1 MKLMK
6 YCVSPSKLAWLRKEF
21 GKDADGLMAAMD
33 AAGTAYLDNLNAS
46 TEPLKNEPLKN
57 ERVVADA
64 ENAIKANA
72 QFQVQLQARRQW
84 AYLWLQQRIAL
95 TTRFDDIELAALAVF
110 EFQHARIE
118 VVEPSECKA
127 VLAQL
132 QTEQVLGFDTE
143 TRASFE
149 RGVQHPLSLIQIATV
164 DTCYLFQ
171 HAILGEQFTQLKT
184 VLEDETILKVG
195 VGLRGDARTLKRQ
208 WGINVASTLD
218 LNWAL
223 AQLGA
228 EKEMGTRQLV
238 AALLGV
244 RIDKPKKVTL
254 SNWQHVPLSSAQIHY
269 AAADALAA
277 LKCFNALITQLTPFY
292 HASSAA
298 KAALLIPSSLIMPLA
313 KYFKGAE

>member
-33 AAGTAYLDNLNAS
+33 AAGTAYLDNLNAL
-46 TEPLKNEPLKN
+46 TELQKS
-57 ERVVADA
+57 ERVSAEA
-64 ENAIKANA
+64 ENAIKAKT
-72 QFQVQLQARRQW
+72 QLQAQRQW

-95 TTRFDDIELAALAVF
+95 TTRIDDIELAALAVF
-110 EFQHARIE
+110 EFQHVRIE
-118 VVEPSECKA
+118 VVEPSEFNT
-127 VLAQL
+127 VLALL
-132 QTEQVLGFDTE
+132 QAEQVLGFDTE

-149 RGVQHPLSLIQIATV
+149 RGVQHPLSLIQIATAN
-164 DTCYLFQ
+164 TCYLFQ
-171 HAILGEQFTQLKT
+171 HAILGEQFIQLKAL
-184 VLEDETILKVG
+184 LEDETILKVG
-195 VGLRGDARTLKRQ
+195 VGLRSDAHALRRQ

-238 AALLGV
+238 AALLGA

-254 SNWQHVPLSSAQIHY
+254 SNWQLVPLSSAQIHY

-292 HASSAA
+292 HASSAV

-313 KYFKGAE
+313 KYFKDAE

>member
-21 GKDADGLMAAMD
+21 GKDADGLMAVMD
-33 AAGTAYLDNLNAS
+33 AAGTAYLDNLNAL
-46 TEPLKNEPLKN
+46 TELQKSEQVSAK
-57 ERVVADA
+57 A
-64 ENAIKANA
+64 ENAIKAKT
-72 QFQVQLQARRQW
+72 QLQAQRQW

-95 TTRFDDIELAALAVF
+95 TTRIDDIELAALAAF
-110 EFQHARIE
+110 EFQHVRIE
-118 VVEPSECKA
+118 VVEPSEFDA
-127 VLAQL
+127 VVARL
-132 QTEQVLGFDTE
+132 QAEQVLGFDTE

-171 HAILGEQFTQLKT
+171 HAILGEQFTQLKAL
-184 VLEDETILKVG
+184 LEDETILKVG
-195 VGLRGDARTLKRQ
+195 VGLRSDAHALRRQ

-254 SNWQHVPLSSAQIHY
+254 SNWQLVPLSSAQIHY

-298 KAALLIPSSLIMPLA
+298 KAALLIPSSLIVPLV
-313 KYFKGAE
+313 KYFKDAE

>member
-21 GKDADGLMAAMD
+21 GKDADGLMAVMD
-33 AAGTAYLDNLNAS
+33 AAGTAYLDNLNAL
-46 TEPLKNEPLKN
+46 TEPLKS
-57 ERVVADA
+57 ERVSAEA
-64 ENAIKANA
+64 ENAIKAKT
-72 QFQVQLQARRQW
+72 QLQAQRQW

-95 TTRFDDIELAALAVF
+95 TTRIDDIELAALAAF
-110 EFQHARIE
+110 EFQHVRIE
-118 VVEPSECKA
+118 VVEPSEFDA
-127 VLAQL
+127 VVARL
-132 QTEQVLGFDTE
+132 QAEQVLGFDTE

-171 HAILGEQFTQLKT
+171 HAILGEQFIQLKAL
-184 VLEDETILKVG
+184 LEDETILKVG
-195 VGLRGDARTLKRQ
+195 VGLRSDAHALRRQ

-244 RIDKPKKVTL
+244 RIDKPKKITL
-254 SNWQHVPLSSAQIHY
+254 SNWQLVPLSSAQIHY

-277 LKCFNALITQLTPFY
+277 LKCFNALITQLIPFY

-313 KYFKGAE
+313 KYFKDAE

>member
-33 AAGTAYLDNLNAS
+33 AAGTAYLDNLNAL
-46 TEPLKNEPLKN
+46 TEPLKSEQVSA
-57 ERVVADA
+57 EA
-64 ENAIKANA
+64 ENAIKAKT
-72 QFQVQLQARRQW
+72 QLQAQRQW

-95 TTRFDDIELAALAVF
+95 TTRIDDIELAALAAF
-110 EFQHARIE
+110 EFQHVRIE
-118 VVEPSECKA
+118 VVEPSEFNT
-127 VLAQL
+127 VLALL
-132 QTEQVLGFDTE
+132 QAEQVLGFDTE

-149 RGVQHPLSLIQIATV
+149 RCVQHPLSLIQIATV

-171 HAILGEQFTQLKT
+171 HAILGEQFTQLKAL
-184 VLEDETILKVG
+184 LEDETILKVG
-195 VGLRGDARTLKRQ
+195 VGLRSDTQALRRQ

-254 SNWQHVPLSSAQIHY
+254 SNWQLVPLSSAQIHY

-313 KYFKGAE
+313 KYFKDAE

>member
-33 AAGTAYLDNLNAS
+33 AVGTAYLDNLNAS
-46 TEPLKNEPLKN
+46 TEPLKS
-57 ERVVADA
+57 ERVSAEA
-64 ENAIKANA
+64 ENAIKAKT
-72 QFQVQLQARRQW
+72 QLQAQRQW

-95 TTRFDDIELAALAVF
+95 TTRIDDIELAALAAF
-110 EFQHARIE
+110 EFQHVRIE
-118 VVEPSECKA
+118 VVEPSEFNT
-127 VLAQL
+127 VLALL
-132 QTEQVLGFDTE
+132 QAEQVLGFDTE

-171 HAILGEQFTQLKT
+171 HAILGEQFIQLKAL
-184 VLEDETILKVG
+184 LEDETILKVG
-195 VGLRGDARTLKRQ
+195 VGLRSDAHALKRQ

-238 AALLGV
+238 AALLGA

-254 SNWQHVPLSSAQIHY
+254 SNWQLVPLSSAQIHY

-277 LKCFNALITQLTPFY
+277 LKCFNALISQLTPFY

-313 KYFKGAE
+313 KYFKDAE

>member
-33 AAGTAYLDNLNAS
+33 AAGTAYLDNLNAL
-46 TEPLKNEPLKN
+46 TEPLKS
-57 ERVVADA
+57 ERVSAEA
-64 ENAIKANA
+64 ENAIKAKT
-72 QFQVQLQARRQW
+72 QLQAQRQW

-95 TTRFDDIELAALAVF
+95 TTRIDDIELAALAAF
-110 EFQHARIE
+110 EFQHVRIE
-118 VVEPSECKA
+118 VVEPSEFDA
-127 VLAQL
+127 VVARL
-132 QTEQVLGFDTE
+132 QVEQVLGFDTE

-149 RGVQHPLSLIQIATV
+149 RGVQHPLSLIQIATAN
-164 DTCYLFQ
+164 TCYLFQ
-171 HAILGEQFTQLKT
+171 HAILGEQFTQLKAL
-184 VLEDETILKVG
+184 LEDETILKVG
-195 VGLRGDARTLKRQ
+195 VGLRSDAHALRRQ

-238 AALLGV
+238 AALLGA

-313 KYFKGAE
+313 KYFKDAE

>member
-21 GKDADGLMAAMD
+21 GKDADGLIAAMD
-33 AAGTAYLDNLNAS
+33 AAGTAYLDNLNAL
-46 TEPLKNEPLKN
+46 TELQKSEQVSAK
-57 ERVVADA
+57 A
-64 ENAIKANA
+64 ENAIKAKT
-72 QFQVQLQARRQW
+72 QLQAQRQW

-95 TTRFDDIELAALAVF
+95 TTRIDDIELAALAAF
-110 EFQHARIE
+110 EFQHVRIE
-118 VVEPSECKA
+118 VVEPSEFDA
-127 VLAQL
+127 VVARL
-132 QTEQVLGFDTE
+132 QVEQVLGFDTE

-149 RGVQHPLSLIQIATV
+149 RGVQHPLSLIQIATAN
-164 DTCYLFQ
+164 TCYLFQ
-171 HAILGEQFTQLKT
+171 HAILGEQFIQLKAL
-184 VLEDETILKVG
+184 LEDETILKVG
-195 VGLRGDARTLKRQ
+195 VGLRSDAHALKRQ

-298 KAALLIPSSLIMPLA
+298 KAALLIPLSLIMPLA
-313 KYFKGAE
+313 KYFKDAE

>member
-33 AAGTAYLDNLNAS
+33 SAGTAYLDNLNAL
-46 TEPLKNEPLKN
+46 TEQQKS
-57 ERVVADA
+57 ERVLAKA
-64 ENAIKANA
+64 ENVIKAKT
-72 QFQVQLQARRQW
+72 QLQAQRQW

-95 TTRFDDIELAALAVF
+95 TTRIDDIELAALAAF
-110 EFQHARIE
+110 EFQHVRIE
-118 VVEPSECKA
+118 VVEPSEFDA
-127 VLAQL
+127 VVARL
-132 QTEQVLGFDTE
+132 QVEQVLGFDTE

-149 RGVQHPLSLIQIATV
+149 RGVQHPLSLIQIATAN
-164 DTCYLFQ
+164 TCYLFQ
-171 HAILGEQFTQLKT
+171 HAILGEQFIQLKAL
-184 VLEDETILKVG
+184 LEDETILKVG
-195 VGLRGDARTLKRQ
+195 VGLRSDAQALKRQ

-238 AALLGV
+238 AALLGA

-254 SNWQHVPLSSAQIHY
+254 SNWQLVPLSSAQIHY

-298 KAALLIPSSLIMPLA
+298 KAALLIPSSLIVPLA
-313 KYFKGAE
+313 KYFKDAE

>member
-46 TEPLKNEPLKN
+46 TESLKS
-57 ERVVADA
+57 ERVSAEA
-64 ENAIKANA
+64 ENAIKAKT
-72 QFQVQLQARRQW
+72 QLQAQRQW

-95 TTRFDDIELAALAVF
+95 TTRIDDIELAALAAF
-110 EFQHARIE
+110 EFQHVRIE
-118 VVEPSECKA
+118 VVEPSEFDA
-127 VLAQL
+127 VVARL
-132 QTEQVLGFDTE
+132 QVEPVLGFDTE

-171 HAILGEQFTQLKT
+171 HAILGEQFTQLKAL
-184 VLEDETILKVG
+184 LEDETILKVG
-195 VGLRGDARTLKRQ
+195 VGLRSDAHALRRQ

-254 SNWQHVPLSSAQIHY
+254 SNWQLVPLSSAQIHY

-313 KYFKGAE
+313 KYFKDAE

>member
-33 AAGTAYLDNLNAS
+33 AAGTAYLDNLNAL
-46 TEPLKNEPLKN
+46 TELQKSEQVSAK
-57 ERVVADA
+57 A
-64 ENAIKANA
+64 ENAIKAKT
-72 QFQVQLQARRQW
+72 QLQAQRQW

-95 TTRFDDIELAALAVF
+95 TTRIDDIELAALAAF
-110 EFQHARIE
+110 EFQHVRIE
-118 VVEPSECKA
+118 VVEPSEFDA
-127 VLAQL
+127 VVARL
-132 QTEQVLGFDTE
+132 QAEQVLGFDTE

-149 RGVQHPLSLIQIATV
+149 RGVQHPLSLIQIATAN
-164 DTCYLFQ
+164 TCYLFQ
-171 HAILGEQFTQLKT
+171 HAILGEQFTQLKAL
-184 VLEDETILKVG
+184 LEDETILKVG
-195 VGLRGDARTLKRQ
+195 VGLRSDAHALRRQ

-238 AALLGV
+238 AALLGA

-298 KAALLIPSSLIMPLA
+298 KAALLIPSSLIVPLA
-313 KYFKGAE
+313 KYFKDAE

>member
-21 GKDADGLMAAMD
+21 GKDADGLIAAMD
-33 AAGTAYLDNLNAS
+33 AAGTAYLDNLNAL
-46 TEPLKNEPLKN
+46 TELQKSEQVSAK
-57 ERVVADA
+57 A
-64 ENAIKANA
+64 ENAIKAKT
-72 QFQVQLQARRQW
+72 QLQAQRQW

-95 TTRFDDIELAALAVF
+95 TTRIDDIELAALAAF
-110 EFQHARIE
+110 EFQHVRIE
-118 VVEPSECKA
+118 VVEPSEFDA
-127 VLAQL
+127 VVARL
-132 QTEQVLGFDTE
+132 QVEQVLGFDTE

-171 HAILGEQFTQLKT
+171 HAILGEQFTQLKAL
-184 VLEDETILKVG
+184 LEDETILKVG
-195 VGLRGDARTLKRQ
+195 VGLRSDAHALRRQ

-254 SNWQHVPLSSAQIHY
+254 SNWQLVPLSSAQIHY

-313 KYFKGAE
+313 KYFKDAE

>member
-33 AAGTAYLDNLNAS
+33 AAGTAYLDNLNAL
-46 TEPLKNEPLKN
+46 TELQKSEQVSAK
-57 ERVVADA
+57 A
-64 ENAIKANA
+64 ENAIKAKT
-72 QFQVQLQARRQW
+72 QLQAQRQW

-95 TTRFDDIELAALAVF
+95 TTRIDDIELAALAAF
-110 EFQHARIE
+110 EFQHVRIE
-118 VVEPSECKA
+118 VVEPSEFDA
-127 VLAQL
+127 VVALL
-132 QTEQVLGFDTE
+132 QAEQVLGFDTE

-149 RGVQHPLSLIQIATV
+149 RGVQHPLSLIQIATAN
-164 DTCYLFQ
+164 TCYLFQ
-171 HAILGEQFTQLKT
+171 HAILGEQFIQLKAL
-184 VLEDETILKVG
+184 LEDETILKVG
-195 VGLRGDARTLKRQ
+195 VGLRSDAHALRRQ

-238 AALLGV
+238 AALLGA

-254 SNWQHVPLSSAQIHY
+254 SNWQLVPLSSAQIHY

-298 KAALLIPSSLIMPLA
+298 KAALLIPSSLIVPLA
-313 KYFKGAE
+313 KYFKDAE

>member
-21 GKDADGLMAAMD
+21 GKDADGLIAAMD
-33 AAGTAYLDNLNAS
+33 AAGTAYLDNLNAL
-46 TEPLKNEPLKN
+46 TELQKSEQVSAK
-57 ERVVADA
+57 A
-64 ENAIKANA
+64 ENAIKAKT
-72 QFQVQLQARRQW
+72 QLQAQRQW

-95 TTRFDDIELAALAVF
+95 TTRIDDIELAALAAF
-110 EFQHARIE
+110 EFQHVRIE
-118 VVEPSECKA
+118 VVEPSEFDA
-127 VLAQL
+127 VVARL
-132 QTEQVLGFDTE
+132 QVEQVLGFDTE

-171 HAILGEQFTQLKT
+171 HAILGEQFTQLKAL
-184 VLEDETILKVG
+184 LEDETILKVG
-195 VGLRGDARTLKRQ
+195 VGLRSDAHALRRQ

-238 AALLGV
+238 AALLGA

-298 KAALLIPSSLIMPLA
+298 
-313 KYFKGAE
+313 

>member
-33 AAGTAYLDNLNAS
+33 AAGTAYLDNLNAL
-46 TEPLKNEPLKN
+46 TELQKS
-57 ERVVADA
+57 ERVSAEA
-64 ENAIKANA
+64 ENAIKAKT
-72 QFQVQLQARRQW
+72 QLQAQRQW

-95 TTRFDDIELAALAVF
+95 TTRIDDIELAALAAF
-110 EFQHARIE
+110 EFQHVRIE
-118 VVEPSECKA
+118 VVEPSEFNT
-127 VLAQL
+127 VLALL
-132 QTEQVLGFDTE
+132 QAEQVLGFDTE

-171 HAILGEQFTQLKT
+171 HAILGEQFTQLKAL
-184 VLEDETILKVG
+184 LEDETILKVG
-195 VGLRGDARTLKRQ
+195 VGLRSDTQALRRQ
-208 WGINVASTLD
+208 WSINVASTLD

-254 SNWQHVPLSSAQIHY
+254 SNWQLVPLSSAQIHY

-313 KYFKGAE
+313 KYFKDAE

>member
-21 GKDADGLMAAMD
+21 GKDADGLIAAMD
-33 AAGTAYLDNLNAS
+33 AAGTAYLDNLNAL
-46 TEPLKNEPLKN
+46 TELQKSEQVSAK
-57 ERVVADA
+57 A
-64 ENAIKANA
+64 ENAIKAKT
-72 QFQVQLQARRQW
+72 QLQAQRQW

-95 TTRFDDIELAALAVF
+95 TTRIDDIELAALAAF
-110 EFQHARIE
+110 EFQHVRIE
-118 VVEPSECKA
+118 VVEPSEFNA
-127 VLAQL
+127 VLALL
-132 QTEQVLGFDTE
+132 QAEQVLGFDTE

-149 RGVQHPLSLIQIATV
+149 RGVQHPLSLIQIATAN
-164 DTCYLFQ
+164 TCYLFQ
-171 HAILGEQFTQLKT
+171 HAILGEQFTQLKAL
-184 VLEDETILKVG
+184 LEDETILKVG
-195 VGLRGDARTLKRQ
+195 VGLRSDAHALRRQ

-238 AALLGV
+238 AALLGA

-254 SNWQHVPLSSAQIHY
+254 SNWQLVPLSSAQIHY

-313 KYFKGAE
+313 KYFKDAE

>member
-33 AAGTAYLDNLNAS
+33 AAGTAYLDNLNAL
-46 TEPLKNEPLKN
+46 TELQKS
-57 ERVVADA
+57 ERVSAEA
-64 ENAIKANA
+64 ENVIKAKT
-72 QFQVQLQARRQW
+72 QLQAQRQW

-95 TTRFDDIELAALAVF
+95 TTRIDDIELAALAVF
-110 EFQHARIE
+110 EFQHVRIE
-118 VVEPSECKA
+118 VVEPSEFNT
-127 VLAQL
+127 VLALL
-132 QTEQVLGFDTE
+132 QAEQVLGFDTE

-149 RGVQHPLSLIQIATV
+149 RGVQHPLSLIQIATAN
-164 DTCYLFQ
+164 TCYLFQ
-171 HAILGEQFTQLKT
+171 HAILGEQFIQLKAL
-184 VLEDETILKVG
+184 LEDETILKVG
-195 VGLRGDARTLKRQ
+195 VGLRSDAHALRRQ

-238 AALLGV
+238 AALLGA

-254 SNWQHVPLSSAQIHY
+254 SNWQLVPLSSAQIHY

-277 LKCFNALITQLTPFY
+277 LKCFNA
-292 HASSAA
+292 
-298 KAALLIPSSLIMPLA
+298 
-313 KYFKGAE
+313 

>member
-33 AAGTAYLDNLNAS
+33 AAGTAYLDNLNAL
-46 TEPLKNEPLKN
+46 TEQQKS
-57 ERVVADA
+57 ERVLAKA
-64 ENAIKANA
+64 ENVIKAKT
-72 QFQVQLQARRQW
+72 QLQAQRQW

-95 TTRFDDIELAALAVF
+95 TTRIDDIELAALAAF
-110 EFQHARIE
+110 EFQHVRIE
-118 VVEPSECKA
+118 VVEPSEFDA
-127 VLAQL
+127 VVALL
-132 QTEQVLGFDTE
+132 QAEQVLGFDTE

-149 RGVQHPLSLIQIATV
+149 RGVQHPLSLIQIATAN
-164 DTCYLFQ
+164 TCYLFQ
-171 HAILGEQFTQLKT
+171 HAILGEQFTQLKAL
-184 VLEDETILKVG
+184 LEDETILKVG
-195 VGLRGDARTLKRQ
+195 VGLRSDAHALRRQ

-238 AALLGV
+238 AALLGA

-254 SNWQHVPLSSAQIHY
+254 SNWQLVPLSSAQIHY

-313 KYFKGAE
+313 KYFKDAE

>member
-21 GKDADGLMAAMD
+21 GKDADGLIAAMD
-33 AAGTAYLDNLNAS
+33 AAGTAYLDNLNAL
-46 TEPLKNEPLKN
+46 TELQKSEQVSAK
-57 ERVVADA
+57 A
-64 ENAIKANA
+64 EYAIKAKT
-72 QFQVQLQARRQW
+72 QLQAQRQW

-95 TTRFDDIELAALAVF
+95 TTRIDDIELAALAAF
-110 EFQHARIE
+110 EFQHVRIE
-118 VVEPSECKA
+118 VVEPSEFDA
-127 VLAQL
+127 VVARL
-132 QTEQVLGFDTE
+132 QVEQVLGFDTE

-171 HAILGEQFTQLKT
+171 HAILGEQFTQLKAL
-184 VLEDETILKVG
+184 LEDETILKVG
-195 VGLRGDARTLKRQ
+195 VGLRSDAHALRRQ

-254 SNWQHVPLSSAQIHY
+254 SNWQLVPLSSAQIHY

-313 KYFKGAE
+313 KYFKDAE

>member
-33 AAGTAYLDNLNAS
+33 AAGTAYLDNLNAL
-46 TEPLKNEPLKN
+46 TEPLKSEQVSA
-57 ERVVADA
+57 EA
-64 ENAIKANA
+64 ENAIKAKT
-72 QFQVQLQARRQW
+72 QLQAQRQW

-95 TTRFDDIELAALAVF
+95 TTRIDDIELAALAAF
-110 EFQHARIE
+110 EFQHVRIE
-118 VVEPSECKA
+118 VVEPSEFDA
-127 VLAQL
+127 VVALL
-132 QTEQVLGFDTE
+132 QAEQVLGFDTE

-149 RGVQHPLSLIQIATV
+149 RGVQHPLSLIQIATAN
-164 DTCYLFQ
+164 TCYLFQ
-171 HAILGEQFTQLKT
+171 HAILGEQFTQLKAL
-184 VLEDETILKVG
+184 LEDETILKVG
-195 VGLRGDARTLKRQ
+195 VGLRSDAQALRRQ

-298 KAALLIPSSLIMPLA
+298 KAALLIPSSLIVPLA
-313 KYFKGAE
+313 KYFKDAE

>member
-33 AAGTAYLDNLNAS
+33 AAGTAYLDNLNAL
-46 TEPLKNEPLKN
+46 TELQKSEQVSA
-57 ERVVADA
+57 EA
-64 ENAIKANA
+64 ENAIKAKT
-72 QFQVQLQARRQW
+72 QLQAQRQW

-95 TTRFDDIELAALAVF
+95 TTRIDDIELAALAAF
-110 EFQHARIE
+110 EFQHVRIE
-118 VVEPSECKA
+118 VVEPSEFDA
-127 VLAQL
+127 VVARL
-132 QTEQVLGFDTE
+132 QVEQVLGFDTE

-171 HAILGEQFTQLKT
+171 HAILGEQFTQLKAL
-184 VLEDETILKVG
+184 LEDETILKVG
-195 VGLRGDARTLKRQ
+195 VGLRSDAHALRRQ

-238 AALLGV
+238 AALLGA

-254 SNWQHVPLSSAQIHY
+254 SNWQYVPLSSAQIHY

-277 LKCFNALITQLTPFY
+277 LKCFNALISQLTPFY

-313 KYFKGAE
+313 KYFKDAE

>member
-46 TEPLKNEPLKN
+46 TEPLKS
-57 ERVVADA
+57 ERVSAKA
-64 ENAIKANA
+64 ENAIKAKT
-72 QFQVQLQARRQW
+72 QLQAQRQW

-95 TTRFDDIELAALAVF
+95 TTRIDDIELAALAAF
-110 EFQHARIE
+110 EFQHVRIE
-118 VVEPSECKA
+118 VVEPSEFNT
-127 VLAQL
+127 VLALL
-132 QTEQVLGFDTE
+132 QAEQVLGFDTE

-149 RGVQHPLSLIQIATV
+149 RCVQHPLSLIQIATV

-171 HAILGEQFTQLKT
+171 HAILGEQFTQLKAL
-184 VLEDETILKVG
+184 LEDETILKVG
-195 VGLRGDARTLKRQ
+195 VGLRSDTQALRRQ

-313 KYFKGAE
+313 KYFKDAE

>member
-46 TEPLKNEPLKN
+46 TEPLKS
-57 ERVVADA
+57 ERVSAEA
-64 ENAIKANA
+64 ENAIKAKT
-72 QFQVQLQARRQW
+72 QLQAQRQW

-95 TTRFDDIELAALAVF
+95 TTRIDDIELAALAAF
-110 EFQHARIE
+110 EFQHVRIE
-118 VVEPSECKA
+118 VVEPSEFNT
-127 VLAQL
+127 VLALL
-132 QTEQVLGFDTE
+132 QAEQVLGFDTE

-171 HAILGEQFTQLKT
+171 HAILGEQFTQLKAL
-184 VLEDETILKVG
+184 LEDETILKVG
-195 VGLRGDARTLKRQ
+195 VGLRSDAHALRRQ

-254 SNWQHVPLSSAQIHY
+254 SNWQLVPLSSAQIHY

-313 KYFKGAE
+313 KYFKDAE

>member
-33 AAGTAYLDNLNAS
+33 AAGTAYLDNLNAL
-46 TEPLKNEPLKN
+46 TELQKS
-57 ERVVADA
+57 ERVSAEA
-64 ENAIKANA
+64 ENVIKAKT
-72 QFQVQLQARRQW
+72 QLQAQRQW

-95 TTRFDDIELAALAVF
+95 TTRIDDIELAALAVF
-110 EFQHARIE
+110 EFQHVRIE
-118 VVEPSECKA
+118 VVEPSEFNT
-127 VLAQL
+127 VLALL
-132 QTEQVLGFDTE
+132 QAEQVLGFDTE

-149 RGVQHPLSLIQIATV
+149 RGVQHPLSLIQIATAN
-164 DTCYLFQ
+164 TCYLFQ
-171 HAILGEQFTQLKT
+171 HAILGEQFIQLKAL
-184 VLEDETILKVG
+184 LEDETILKVG
-195 VGLRGDARTLKRQ
+195 VGLRSDAHALRRQ

-238 AALLGV
+238 AALLGA

-254 SNWQHVPLSSAQIHY
+254 SNWQLVPLSSAQIHY

-313 KYFKGAE
+313 KYFKDAE

>member
-33 AAGTAYLDNLNAS
+33 AAGTAYLDNLNAL
-46 TEPLKNEPLKN
+46 TELQKSEQVSA
-57 ERVVADA
+57 EA
-64 ENAIKANA
+64 ENAIKAKT
-72 QFQVQLQARRQW
+72 QLQAQRQW

-95 TTRFDDIELAALAVF
+95 TTRIDDIELAALAAF
-110 EFQHARIE
+110 EFQHVRIE
-118 VVEPSECKA
+118 VVEPSEFDA
-127 VLAQL
+127 VVALL
-132 QTEQVLGFDTE
+132 QAEQVLGFDTE

-171 HAILGEQFTQLKT
+171 HAILGEQFTQLKAL
-184 VLEDETILKVG
+184 LEDETILKVG
-195 VGLRGDARTLKRQ
+195 VGLRSDAHALRRQ

-238 AALLGV
+238 AALLGA

-254 SNWQHVPLSSAQIHY
+254 SNWQHVPLSSAQINY

-313 KYFKGAE
+313 KYFKDAE

>member
-1 MKLMK
+1 MSTMKLMK

-21 GKDADGLMAAMD
+21 GKDVDGLMAAMD
-33 AAGTAYLDNLNAS
+33 AAGTAYLDNLNAL
-46 TEPLKNEPLKN
+46 TEPLKS
-57 ERVVADA
+57 ERVLAEA
-64 ENAIKANA
+64 ENAIKAKT
-72 QFQVQLQARRQW
+72 QLQAQRQW

-95 TTRFDDIELAALAVF
+95 TTRIDDIELAALAAF
-110 EFQHARIE
+110 EFQHVRIE
-118 VVEPSECKA
+118 VVEPSEFDA
-127 VLAQL
+127 VVARL
-132 QTEQVLGFDTE
+132 QVEQVLGFDTE

-149 RGVQHPLSLIQIATV
+149 RGVQHPLSLIQIATAN
-164 DTCYLFQ
+164 TCYLFQ
-171 HAILGEQFTQLKT
+171 HAILGEQFIQLKAL
-184 VLEDETILKVG
+184 LEDETILKVG
-195 VGLRGDARTLKRQ
+195 VGLRSDAHALRRQ

-238 AALLGV
+238 AALLGA

-254 SNWQHVPLSSAQIHY
+254 SNWQLVPLSSAQIHY

-313 KYFKGAE
+313 KYFKDAE

>member
-33 AAGTAYLDNLNAS
+33 AAGTAYLDNLNAL
-46 TEPLKNEPLKN
+46 TELQKSEQVSAK
-57 ERVVADA
+57 A
-64 ENAIKANA
+64 ENAIKAKT
-72 QFQVQLQARRQW
+72 QLQAQRQW

-95 TTRFDDIELAALAVF
+95 TTRIDDIELAALAAF
-110 EFQHARIE
+110 EFQHVRIE
-118 VVEPSECKA
+118 VVEPSEFDA
-127 VLAQL
+127 VVALL
-132 QTEQVLGFDTE
+132 QAEQVLGFDTE

-149 RGVQHPLSLIQIATV
+149 RGVQHPLSLIQIATAN
-164 DTCYLFQ
+164 TCYLFQ
-171 HAILGEQFTQLKT
+171 HAILGEQFIQLKAL
-184 VLEDETILKVG
+184 LEDETILKVG
-195 VGLRGDARTLKRQ
+195 VGLRSDAHALRRQ

-238 AALLGV
+238 AALLGA

-313 KYFKGAE
+313 KYFKDAE

>member
-46 TEPLKNEPLKN
+46 TEPLKSEQVSA
-57 ERVVADA
+57 EA
-64 ENAIKANA
+64 ENAIKAKT
-72 QFQVQLQARRQW
+72 QLQAQRQW

-95 TTRFDDIELAALAVF
+95 TTRIDDIELAALAAF
-110 EFQHARIE
+110 EFQHVRIE
-118 VVEPSECKA
+118 VVEPSEFDA
-127 VLAQL
+127 VVALL
-132 QTEQVLGFDTE
+132 QAEQVLGFDTE

-171 HAILGEQFTQLKT
+171 HAILGEQFTQLKAL
-184 VLEDETILKVG
+184 LEDETILKVG
-195 VGLRGDARTLKRQ
+195 VGLRSDAQALRRQ

-254 SNWQHVPLSSAQIHY
+254 SNWQLVPLSSAQIHY

-277 LKCFNALITQLTPFY
+277 LKCFNALITQLIPFY

-313 KYFKGAE
+313 KYFKDAE

>member
-6 YCVSPSKLAWLRKEF
+6 YCVSLSKLAWLRKEF
-21 GKDADGLMAAMD
+21 GKDADGLMAVMD
-33 AAGTAYLDNLNAS
+33 AAGTAYLDNLNAL
-46 TEPLKNEPLKN
+46 TEPLKS
-57 ERVVADA
+57 ERVSAEA
-64 ENAIKANA
+64 ENAIKAKT
-72 QFQVQLQARRQW
+72 QLQAQRQW

-95 TTRFDDIELAALAVF
+95 TTRIDDIELAALAAF
-110 EFQHARIE
+110 EFQHVRIE
-118 VVEPSECKA
+118 VVEPSEFDA
-127 VLAQL
+127 VVARL
-132 QTEQVLGFDTE
+132 QVDQVLGFDTE

-149 RGVQHPLSLIQIATV
+149 RGVQHPLSLIQIATAN
-164 DTCYLFQ
+164 TCYLFQ
-171 HAILGEQFTQLKT
+171 HAILGEQFIQLKAL
-184 VLEDETILKVG
+184 LEDETILKVG
-195 VGLRGDARTLKRQ
+195 VGLRSDAHALRRQ

-238 AALLGV
+238 AALLGA

-277 LKCFNALITQLTPFY
+277 LKCFNALITQLIPFY

-313 KYFKGAE
+313 KYFKDAE

>member
-1 MKLMK
+1 MSTMKLMK

-46 TEPLKNEPLKN
+46 TEPLKSEQVSA
-57 ERVVADA
+57 EA
-64 ENAIKANA
+64 ENAIKAKT
-72 QFQVQLQARRQW
+72 QLQAQRQW

-95 TTRFDDIELAALAVF
+95 TTRIDDIELAVLAAF
-110 EFQHARIE
+110 EFQHVRIE
-118 VVEPSECKA
+118 VVEPSEFDA
-127 VLAQL
+127 VVARL
-132 QTEQVLGFDTE
+132 QVEQVLGFDTE

-149 RGVQHPLSLIQIATV
+149 RGVQHPLSLIQIATAN
-164 DTCYLFQ
+164 TCYLFQ
-171 HAILGEQFTQLKT
+171 HAILGEQFIQLKAL
-184 VLEDETILKVG
+184 LEDETILKVG
-195 VGLRGDARTLKRQ
+195 VGLRSDAQALKRQ

-254 SNWQHVPLSSAQIHY
+254 SNWQHVPLSCAQIHY

-298 KAALLIPSSLIMPLA
+298 KAALLIPSSLIVPLA
-313 KYFKGAE
+313 KYFKDAE

>member
-33 AAGTAYLDNLNAS
+33 AAGTAYLDNLNAL
-46 TEPLKNEPLKN
+46 TELQKSEQVSAK
-57 ERVVADA
+57 A
-64 ENAIKANA
+64 ENAIKAKT
-72 QFQVQLQARRQW
+72 QLQAQRQW

-95 TTRFDDIELAALAVF
+95 TTRIDDIELAALAAF
-110 EFQHARIE
+110 EFQHVRIE
-118 VVEPSECKA
+118 VVEPSEFDA
-127 VLAQL
+127 VVARL
-132 QTEQVLGFDTE
+132 QVEQVLGFDTE

-171 HAILGEQFTQLKT
+171 HAILGEQFTQLKAL
-184 VLEDETILKVG
+184 LEDETILKVG
-195 VGLRGDARTLKRQ
+195 VGLRSDAHALRRQ

-238 AALLGV
+238 AALLGA

-254 SNWQHVPLSSAQIHY
+254 SNWQLVPLSSAQIHY

-298 KAALLIPSSLIMPLA
+298 KAALLIPSSLIVPLA
-313 KYFKGAE
+313 KYFKDAE

>member
-21 GKDADGLMAAMD
+21 GKDADGLMAVMD
-33 AAGTAYLDNLNAS
+33 AAGTAYLDNLNAL
-46 TEPLKNEPLKN
+46 TELQKSEQVSAK
-57 ERVVADA
+57 A
-64 ENAIKANA
+64 ENAIKAKT
-72 QFQVQLQARRQW
+72 QLQAQRQW

-95 TTRFDDIELAALAVF
+95 TTRIDDIELAALAAF
-110 EFQHARIE
+110 EFQHVRIE
-118 VVEPSECKA
+118 VVEPSEFDA
-127 VLAQL
+127 VVARL
-132 QTEQVLGFDTE
+132 QAEQVLGFDTE

-171 HAILGEQFTQLKT
+171 HAILGEQFTQLKAL
-184 VLEDETILKVG
+184 LEDETILKVG
-195 VGLRGDARTLKRQ
+195 VGLRSDAHALRRQ

-298 KAALLIPSSLIMPLA
+298 KAALSIPSSLIVPLA
-313 KYFKGAE
+313 KYFKDAE

>member
-33 AAGTAYLDNLNAS
+33 AAGTAYLDNLNAL
-46 TEPLKNEPLKN
+46 TELQKSELVSAK
-57 ERVVADA
+57 A
-64 ENAIKANA
+64 ENAIKAKT
-72 QFQVQLQARRQW
+72 QLQAQRQW

-95 TTRFDDIELAALAVF
+95 TTRIDDIELAALAAF
-110 EFQHARIE
+110 EFQHVRIE
-118 VVEPSECKA
+118 VVEPSEFDA
-127 VLAQL
+127 VVALL
-132 QTEQVLGFDTE
+132 QAEQVLGFDTE

-171 HAILGEQFTQLKT
+171 HAILGEQFIQLKAL
-184 VLEDETILKVG
+184 LEDETILKVG
-195 VGLRGDARTLKRQ
+195 VGLRSDAHALRRQ

-238 AALLGV
+238 AALLGA

-254 SNWQHVPLSSAQIHY
+254 SNWQLVPLSSAQIHY

-313 KYFKGAE
+313 KYFKDAE

>member
-33 AAGTAYLDNLNAS
+33 AAGTAYLDNLNAL
-46 TEPLKNEPLKN
+46 TELQKSEQVSAK
-57 ERVVADA
+57 A
-64 ENAIKANA
+64 ENAIKAKT
-72 QFQVQLQARRQW
+72 QLQAQRQW

-95 TTRFDDIELAALAVF
+95 TTRIDDIELAALAAF
-110 EFQHARIE
+110 EFQHVRIE
-118 VVEPSECKA
+118 VVEPSEFNT
-127 VLAQL
+127 VLALL
-132 QTEQVLGFDTE
+132 QAEQVLGFDTE

-149 RGVQHPLSLIQIATV
+149 RCVQHPLSLIQIATV

-171 HAILGEQFTQLKT
+171 HAILGEQFTQLKAL
-184 VLEDETILKVG
+184 LEDETILKVG
-195 VGLRGDARTLKRQ
+195 VGLRSDTQALRRQ

-254 SNWQHVPLSSAQIHY
+254 SNWQLVPLSSAQIHY

-313 KYFKGAE
+313 KYFKDAE

>member
-46 TEPLKNEPLKN
+46 TEPLKS
-57 ERVVADA
+57 ERVSADA
-64 ENAIKANA
+64 ENAIKAKT
-72 QFQVQLQARRQW
+72 QLQAQRQW

-95 TTRFDDIELAALAVF
+95 TTRIDDIELAALAAF
-110 EFQHARIE
+110 EFQHVRIE
-118 VVEPSECKA
+118 VVEPSEFNT
-127 VLAQL
+127 VLALL
-132 QTEQVLGFDTE
+132 QAEQVLGFDTE

-149 RGVQHPLSLIQIATV
+149 RGVQHPLSLIQIATAN
-164 DTCYLFQ
+164 TCYLFQ
-171 HAILGEQFTQLKT
+171 HAILGVQFIQLKAL
-184 VLEDETILKVG
+184 LEDETILKVG
-195 VGLRGDARTLKRQ
+195 VGLRSDAHALRRQ

-298 KAALLIPSSLIMPLA
+298 KAALLIPSSLIVPLA
-313 KYFKGAE
+313 KYFKDAE